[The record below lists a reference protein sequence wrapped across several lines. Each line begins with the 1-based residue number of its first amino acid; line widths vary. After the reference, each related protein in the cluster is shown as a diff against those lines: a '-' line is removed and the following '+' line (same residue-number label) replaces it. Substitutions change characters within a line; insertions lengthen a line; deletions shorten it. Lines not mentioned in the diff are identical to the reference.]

1 MKGGYTDQE
10 NQDWGHHEILFGI
23 AGHAG
28 DWREGQTDWQAYRL
42 STPLIGFETE
52 KHTGALGKQLFAGER
67 RRSARAHSGT
77 EESGDERRDDC
88 AAG

>member
-1 MKGGYTDQE
+1 MKGAYTDQL

-28 DWREGQTDWQAYRL
+28 DWREGKTDWQAYRL

-52 KHTGALGKQLFAGER
+52 KHDGALGRNFSLVNIDDPHI
-67 RRSARAHSGT
+67 RSWR
-77 EESGDERRDDC
+77 
-88 AAG
+88 